1 VTLGIGEVVCIQSA
15 RGLKPMSKKN
25 RDFLVVSD
33 GQLLCANCAIG
44 R

>member
-1 VTLGIGEVVCIQSA
+1 VTLGIGEVACIQSA
-15 RGLKPMSKKN
+15 HGLNPISKKKG
-25 RDFLVVSD
+25 DFLVVSD